1 MLKQINED
9 CKVSFILYAS
19 FDTCY
24 RRARTSPEYI
34 DYSEEQIRSV
44 TMESNFFV
52 CLMSL
57 TNTPRLEKSE

>member
-1 MLKQINED
+1 MLKQINEY

-34 DYSEEQIRSV
+34 DYSEEHYKEPYYGVKLLCLFSV
-44 TMESNFFV
+44 FNQYAKVREI
-52 CLMSL
+52 
-57 TNTPRLEKSE
+57 